1 MKPFMKKL
9 TAIISLGLFALTAQ
23 ANTDSWP
30 KKPITTVVPWAVGG
44 LADQVNRGMAQ
55 FGEKEFGQPIIPT
68 NRLGAGGVVAL
79 TEYLREKPNTT
90 KIIYGSEG
98 NFSISPKTNKV
109 AYKWEDFTP
118 IMNIYTSSFVLVSNP
133 ELGIKS
139 FNDLKNYGANKKVLF
154 GVNGLNGTE
163 FLIISAL
170 LSEMGIDYEAVGF
183 NGANEAMNATI
194 SGDVALSVTHASLA
208 KEYVKTN
215 KLDAILVFDE
225 KPLKTETYNLPPVT
239 EFGYD
244 TWIVNRM
251 MMLTRKGT
259 DPALVKEIRSHF
271 MNILQNPE
279 FVTIADNLGVN
290 IDPVDG
296 DALNDH
302 VNNTIKKVDRFW
314 KIANKK

>member
-1 MKPFMKKL
+1 MKRLFRKV
-9 TAIISLGLFALTAQ
+9 TTIISLGLLAFSAQ

-30 KKPITTVVPWAVGG
+30 QKPITTVVPWAVGG
-44 LADQVNRGMAQ
+44 LADQVNRAMAQ
-55 FGEKEFGQPIIPT
+55 FGTDEFGQPIIPT

-118 IMNIYTSSFVLVSNP
+118 IMNIYTSSFVLVANP
-133 ELGIKS
+133 KSGIKS
-139 FNDLKNYGANKKVLF
+139 FEDLQSYGAKQKVLF

-194 SGDVALSVTHASLA
+194 SGDVALSVTHGSLA
-208 KEYVKTN
+208 KEYVKAK
-215 KLDAILVFDE
+215 KLEAILVFDE
-225 KPLKTETYNLPPVT
+225 KPLKTDIYDLPPVT
-239 EFGYD
+239 QFGYD

-259 DPALVKEIRSHF
+259 DPQLIEKIRSHF
-271 MNILQNPE
+271 LNILQNPE
-279 FVTIADNLGVN
+279 FKKIADNLGVN

-296 DALNDH
+296 EALNKH
-302 VNNTIKKVDRFW
+302 VMTTIEKVDRFW
-314 KIANKK
+314 KVTKK

>member
-1 MKPFMKKL
+1 MKQCIKKI
-9 TAIISLGLFALTAQ
+9 TTFISLGLFAFSVQ
-23 ANTDSWP
+23 AKADDWP
-30 KKPITTVVPWAVGG
+30 QKPITTVVPWAVGG
-44 LADQVNRGMAQ
+44 LADQVNRAMAQ
-55 FGEKEFGQPIIPT
+55 FGADEFGQPIIPT

-79 TEYLREKPNTT
+79 TEYLRERPNTT

-109 AYKWEDFTP
+109 AYKWGDFTP
-118 IMNIYTSSFVLVSNP
+118 IMNIYTSSFVLVATPDS
-133 ELGIKS
+133 GIKS
-139 FNDLKNYGANKKVLF
+139 FEDLKNYGAEKKVLF

-194 SGDVALSVTHASLA
+194 AGDVVLAVTHASLA
-208 KEYVKTN
+208 KEYVKAN
-215 KLDAILVFDE
+215 KLEALVVFDE
-225 KPLKTETYNLPPVT
+225 KPLKTDVYDLPPVT
-239 EFGYD
+239 EYGYD

-259 DPALVKEIRSHF
+259 DPTLVNSIRAHF
-271 MNILQNPE
+271 LNILNNPE
-279 FVTIADNLGVN
+279 FIAIADNLGVN

-296 DALNDH
+296 DALNEH
-302 VNNTIKKVDRFW
+302 VMTTIDKVERFW
-314 KIANKK
+314 EMAKK

>member
-1 MKPFMKKL
+1 MKQCIKKI
-9 TAIISLGLFALTAQ
+9 TTFISLGLFAFSVQ
-23 ANTDSWP
+23 AKADDWP
-30 KKPITTVVPWAVGG
+30 QKPITTVVPWAVGG
-44 LADQVNRGMAQ
+44 LADQVNRAMAQ
-55 FGEKEFGQPIIPT
+55 FGADEFGQPIIPT

-79 TEYLREKPNTT
+79 TEYLRERPNTT

-118 IMNIYTSSFVLVSNP
+118 IMNIYTSSFVLVATPDS
-133 ELGIKS
+133 GIKS
-139 FNDLKNYGANKKVLF
+139 FEDLKNYGAEKKVLF

-194 SGDVALSVTHASLA
+194 AGDVVLAVTHASLA
-208 KEYVKTN
+208 KEYVKAN
-215 KLDAILVFDE
+215 KLEALVVFDE
-225 KPLKTETYNLPPVT
+225 KPLKTDVYDLPPVT
-239 EFGYD
+239 EYGYD

-259 DPALVKEIRSHF
+259 DPTLVNSIRAHF
-271 MNILQNPE
+271 LNILNNPE
-279 FVTIADNLGVN
+279 FIAIADNLGVN

-296 DALNDH
+296 DALNEH
-302 VNNTIKKVDRFW
+302 VMTTIDKVERFW
-314 KIANKK
+314 EMAKK

>member
-1 MKPFMKKL
+1 MKELITRM
-9 TAIISLGLFALTAQ
+9 TAIISLSLLAFSTMASTEQ
-23 ANTDSWP
+23 WP

-44 LADQVNRGMAQ
+44 LADQVNRAMAQ
-55 FGEKEFGQPIIPT
+55 FGTDEFGQPIIPT

-118 IMNIYTSSFVLVSNP
+118 IMNIYTSSFVLVANP
-133 ELGIKS
+133 ESGITN
-139 FNDLKNYGANKKVLF
+139 FEDLKRYGANNKILF

-170 LSEMGIDYEAVGF
+170 LSEMGINYEAVGF

-194 SGDVALSVTHASLA
+194 SGDVILSVTHGSLA
-208 KEYVKTN
+208 KEYVKA
-215 KLDAILVFDE
+215 KELQAILVFDE
-225 KPLKTETYNLPPVT
+225 KPLKTDVYDLPPVT
-239 EFGYD
+239 QFGYD

-251 MMLTRKGT
+251 MMLTRNGT
-259 DPALVKEIRSHF
+259 DPKLVEAIRSHF
-271 MNILQNPE
+271 LNILENPE
-279 FVTIADNLGVN
+279 FKKVADNLGVN

-296 DALNDH
+296 DALREH
-302 VNNTIKKVDRFW
+302 VETTIEKVDRFW
-314 KIANKK
+314 EIAK

>member
-1 MKPFMKKL
+1 MKKL
-9 TAIISLGLFALTAQ
+9 VKKISAILSLGLIAFSAQ
-23 ANTDSWP
+23 SATENWP
-30 KKPITTVVPWAVGG
+30 TKPITTVVPWAVGG
-44 LADQVNRGMAQ
+44 LADQVNRAMAQ
-55 FGEKEFGQPIIPT
+55 FGADEFGQPIVPT

-79 TEYLREKPNTT
+79 TEYLRERPNTT

-118 IMNIYTSSFVLVSNP
+118 IMNIYTSSFVLVANP
-133 ELGIKS
+133 ESGIEN
-139 FNDLKNYGANKKVLF
+139 FEDLKNYGKNKKVLF

-194 SGDVALSVTHASLA
+194 SGDVVLAVTHGSLA
-208 KEYVKTN
+208 KEYVKADE
-215 KLDAILVFDE
+215 LEAILVFDE
-225 KPLKTETYNLPPVT
+225 KPLKTDVYDLPPVT

-259 DPALVKEIRSHF
+259 DPQLVQEIRNHF
-271 MNILQNPE
+271 LNILQNPKFQE
-279 FVTIADNLGVN
+279 VADNLGVN
-290 IDPVDG
+290 IDPIDG
-296 DALNDH
+296 DGLNQH
-302 VNNTIKKVDRFW
+302 VETTIEKVNRFW
-314 KIANKK
+314 EIAKK